1 MRVRNQMGTPISVP
15 IPIRQ
20 WTDGGFKKV
29 RGTALACCMAT
40 AALTLQPPV
49 NAQTTWLVTPEE
61 ASASRAAPMP
71 LVPRTTAGPSAPR
84 INLLAPTLPASVP
97 SPTRIQV
104 RFEPSLPA
112 SIKPETFKVLY
123 GAFKLDITNRIT
135 AASKVTAQGI
145 DVAEAALPK
154 GSHRLWLEIQ
164 DSAGRQG
171 TRQVDF
177 VVE

>member
-1 MRVRNQMGTPISVP
+1 MSTRIGVATPL
-15 IPIRQ
+15 RH
-20 WTDGGFKKV
+20 WTHGGFKKL
-29 RGTALACCMAT
+29 RGTALTCCMAT
-40 AALTLQPPV
+40 AALTVQPPV

-61 ASASRAAPMP
+61 ASASREAHMP
-71 LVPRTTAGPSAPR
+71 LVPRTTVGPSAPR
-84 INLLAPTLPASVP
+84 INLLPPTLPGSVP

-112 SIKPETFKVLY
+112 NIKPETFKVLY

-171 TRQVDF
+171 ARQVDF